1 MPGRPP
7 GPHAAAPVLVS
18 TASSIRTPSP
28 RSGGI
33 PDWPGAGEPFDGRP
47 SRRLAAHRPGG
58 TMMTT
63 AAHPALTSVG
73 GHARTPAEVTGA
85 HPLRARPRV
94 RDWLRREWLSPR
106 DLIAPVLVQP
116 DQRPPGEYA
125 DLPTA
130 VASADLPRLIGQLW
144 DSGVGAVKLF
154 CYVEDKT
161 ADAAA
166 ALAVDNLLVSAVR
179 TVRHAVPGMVIAT
192 EVCGCAWTDSG
203 ECVLLDGAGRVD
215 LDATFGLM
223 TAMAVTHAAAGAD
236 IVGPAAVLEGS
247 VRAIRR
253 ALDADGYSDVG
264 ITPSVIFDSAHR
276 WLDEGADSLLVQ
288 PAMMAVDL
296 LTRLREQTRVPI
308 TAFSVSG
315 EHRMLA
321 GAGDAVYVEYLRALR
336 RAGADLVMTYGAYQ
350 VAAVLREHAGA
361 ERGPA

>member
-1 MPGRPP
+1 
-7 GPHAAAPVLVS
+7 
-18 TASSIRTPSP
+18 
-28 RSGGI
+28 
-33 PDWPGAGEPFDGRP
+33 
-47 SRRLAAHRPGG
+47 
-58 TMMTT
+58 MMTT

-264 ITPSVIFDSAHR
+264 ITPSVIFDSALFGIYKVAMHTNPGRGNRRGLQIDACHVGQALDTAHR